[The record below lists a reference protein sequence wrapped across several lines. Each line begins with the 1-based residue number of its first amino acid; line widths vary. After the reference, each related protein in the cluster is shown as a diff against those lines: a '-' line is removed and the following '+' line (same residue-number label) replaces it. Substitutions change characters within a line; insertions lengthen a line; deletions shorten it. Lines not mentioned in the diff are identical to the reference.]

1 VATLTSGLIP
11 TNGAESA
18 QRRHYDSQMPSS
30 WAPEVLSLFTELA
43 AIPSPPGAERDVADR
58 VREYLEGLGL
68 DVSEDD
74 AGSRIDSNAGNL
86 LCRLEPTSSNG
97 GVPIFLCAHLDTVQP
112 TGRLE
117 PVVEDGVVRNAGG
130 TILGAD
136 NKAAVAAL
144 LEAARLI
151 LADNRPHAGI
161 ELLFTPKEEVGLQG
175 AKAFDPERLH
185 AGVGFV
191 YDHAAPIGEVML
203 GAPYA
208 RVLEV
213 TMRGRPA
220 HAGIAPEE
228 GRSAI
233 AAAARAIADFRLGRL
248 DDETTANVGL
258 IQGGTARNIVPD
270 RCSFS
275 IEARSHDE
283 AKLADLVQEL
293 LETITFAAAL
303 EQCEAETDVAES
315 YRGYRFSRGDLP
327 VRLACAALE
336 REGIQPRLA
345 LGGGGADANVFNER
359 GRPCVNLANGMAAI
373 HTPDEHIAVADLERM
388 VDVTLALVDV
398 ARDAA

>member
-1 VATLTSGLIP
+1 MNTIP
-11 TNGAESA
+11 C
-18 QRRHYDSQMPSS
+18 MPS
-30 WAPEVLSLFTELA
+30 WAPDVVALFTELA
-43 AIPSPPGAERDVADR
+43 SIPSPPGAEREVADR
-58 VREYLEGLGL
+58 VRGYLEGLGL
-68 DVSEDD
+68 EVAEDE
-74 AGSRIDSNAGNL
+74 AGRTIGSNAGNL
-86 LCRLEPTSSNG
+86 LCRLEPTSVDG

-112 TGRLE
+112 TGPLE
-117 PVVEDGVVRNAGG
+117 PVVENGVVRNAGG

-144 LEAARLI
+144 LEAARMI
-151 LADNRPHAGI
+151 LSENRPHAGI

-175 AKAFDPERLH
+175 AKAFDTERLR
-185 AGVGFV
+185 ARLGFV

-208 RVLEV
+208 RSLEV
-213 TMRGRPA
+213 TMRGRAA

-233 AAAARAIADFRLGRL
+233 AAAARAISDFRLGRL
-248 DDETTANVGL
+248 DDETTASVGL
-258 IQGGTARNIVPD
+258 IEGGTARNIVPD
-270 RCSFS
+270 RCTFS
-275 IEARSHDE
+275 IDVRSHDE
-283 AKLADLVQEL
+283 KKLADVVQEL

-303 EQCEAETDVAES
+303 EQCEAETDAQES
-315 YRGYRFSRGDLP
+315 YRGYRLSRGDPP

-373 HTPDEHIAVADLERM
+373 HTPDEHIAVVDLERM
-388 VDVTLALVDV
+388 VDITLALVEV
-398 ARDAA
+398 ANTTDIEDAA